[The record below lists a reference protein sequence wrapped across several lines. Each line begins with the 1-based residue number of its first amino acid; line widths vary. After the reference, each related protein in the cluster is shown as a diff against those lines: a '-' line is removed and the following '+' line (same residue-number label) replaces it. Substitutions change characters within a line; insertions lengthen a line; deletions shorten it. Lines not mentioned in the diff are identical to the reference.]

1 MSLPTALAA
10 IDRWPAATAAAAVV
24 TADGM
29 VATHGPIE
37 RTFPLASVT
46 KLVFAVAALVAFEE
60 QTIDLDA
67 EAGPPGATV
76 RHLLSHASGLPLHGA
91 EPIAP
96 PGTRRIYSNTGFDL
110 LGEAIAV
117 SSGISAADYLDEAV
131 ARPLSLDNTR
141 LAGSPASE
149 GVSTAADLAVVAQE
163 LLKPSILAPETLEE
177 ARAVAFPGLDGVLPG
192 FGQQHPNDWGLGF
205 EVRDAKQPH
214 WTGGMNSS
222 TTFGHFGRSGTFV
235 WVDPELGAALVGL
248 TDEPFD
254 NWAKQAWPALS
265 DAVVAEL
272 SR

>member
-1 MSLPTALAA
+1 MSLPTALTA

-24 TADGM
+24 TADGV

-37 RTFPLASVT
+37 CTFPLASVT

-60 QTIDLDA
+60 QTIDLDG

-76 RHLLSHASGLPLHGA
+76 RHLLAH
-91 EPIAP
+91 
-96 PGTRRIYSNTGFDL
+96 
-110 LGEAIAV
+110 
-117 SSGISAADYLDEAV
+117 
-131 ARPLSLDNTR
+131 
-141 LAGSPASE
+141 ASE

-163 LLKPSILAPETLEE
+163 LLKPSILAPETLGE
-177 ARAVAFPGLDGVLPG
+177 ARAVAFPGRDGVLPG

-205 EVRDAKQPH
+205 EVRHAKQPQ

-222 TTFGHFGRSGTFV
+222 TTFGHFGRSATFV
-235 WVDPELGAALVGL
+235 RVDPELGAALVCL

-254 NWAKQAWPALS
+254 NRAKQAWPALS